1 MILLRWD
8 FGSHHCPSS
17 VSVRNLYKAQLRRQY
32 FVVTQCG
39 ESENENHRRSDD
51 DSGSCRTL
59 GNFCDHSKAGVLR
72 TKGAPASFQRRRGV
86 PQVRPHMADNEGRHG
101 APVWERK
108 RIAGRKVG
116 RSWRPESPLNEN
128 ETA

>member
-1 MILLRWD
+1 MKIIDEVMTTAEAAERW
-8 FGSHHCPSS
+8 GISAITVKQAC
-17 VSVRNLYKAQLRRQY
+17 
-32 FVVTQCG
+32 
-39 ESENENHRRSDD
+39 
-51 DSGSCRTL
+51 SGQ
-59 GNFCDHSKAGVLR
+59 
-72 TKGAPASFQRRRGV
+72 KGAPASFQRRRGV

-128 ETA
+128 GTA